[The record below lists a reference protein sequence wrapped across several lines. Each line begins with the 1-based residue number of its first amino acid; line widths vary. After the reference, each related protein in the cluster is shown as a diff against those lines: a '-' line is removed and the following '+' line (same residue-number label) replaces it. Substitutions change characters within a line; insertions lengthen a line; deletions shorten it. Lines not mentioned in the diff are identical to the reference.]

1 MCMLVKKV
9 ACALSFYP
17 DMKEIPGSGTYMRQV
32 RNMLAFGAV
41 VLFLFVLKA
50 ASEVTL
56 PIALALFIFAFA
68 NPLMER
74 LARLKV
80 PNIISVVLVLAL
92 VVVLFFGFIY
102 VLILMV
108 NMLLDRV
115 DYYAER
121 IRSLDALLSGYLMDY
136 FPEADEDFSILS
148 YVNVD
153 WYGLAVSWLTSFS
166 SKIISI
172 LSDSMMIFVTLLFLL
187 LERTTFLPKIAF
199 AFPRDKSQ
207 KFSSMLGRINRQMS
221 KYLLLKAIISLMTGL
236 LFYLTAIVTG
246 LDFALVWGVLAV
258 LLNFIPTIG
267 SIIVT
272 ALTILMSIIQFAP
285 DAWINIVYVVILT
298 ISIEMVLGNIIDPRL
313 QGVQLNMSPL
323 MILISLS
330 LWGFIWGLPG
340 MFLAVPIMSIIQIVC
355 AIVPSLKP
363 VAVLLSSGK
372 TYVREYRSQEKS
384 RRLRRRGA
392 DGESDKPS
400 GGDIILPEG
409 GNRKEDGEGDGQA

>member
-1 MCMLVKKV
+1 
-9 ACALSFYP
+9 
-17 DMKEIPGSGTYMRQV
+17 MKDGGITGTYMRQT
-32 RNMLAFGAV
+32 RNILAFGAV

-68 NPLMER
+68 NPLMDR
-74 LARLKV
+74 LSRLKV
-80 PNIISVVLVLAL
+80 PNLISIILVLAL
-92 VVVLFFGFIY
+92 VVVIFFGFIY

-115 DYYAER
+115 DYYAAR
-121 IRSLDALLSGYLMDY
+121 VRSLDALLSGYLADY
-136 FPEADEDFSILS
+136 FPEEGEDFSVLAYI
-148 YVNVD
+148 NVD

-172 LSDSMMIFVTLLFLL
+172 FSDAMMIFVTLLFLL
-187 LERTTFLPKIAF
+187 LERATFLPKIAF

-221 KYLLLKAIISLMTGL
+221 KYLLLKAIISLLTGL
-236 LFYLTAIVTG
+236 LFYLTAVVTG
-246 LDFALVWGVLAV
+246 LDFALVWGVLSV
-258 LLNFIPTIG
+258 LMNFIPTIG

-272 ALTILMSIIQFAP
+272 SLTILMAVIQFAP
-285 DAWINIVYVVILT
+285 DAWINVVYVIILT
-298 ISIEMVLGNIIDPRL
+298 VSIEMVLGNIIDPRL

-355 AIVPSLKP
+355 AIVPPLKP

-372 TYVREYRSQEKS
+372 TYVREYRSQEK
-384 RRLRRRGA
+384 RMRRRRTQAGDGGA
-392 DGESDKPS
+392 AASV
-400 GGDIILPEG
+400 GDIILPEG
-409 GNRKEDGEGDGQA
+409 ENPRDGEASGQET

>member
-1 MCMLVKKV
+1 MRRKDKGIILERMKDQ
-9 ACALSFYP
+9 AAGQYARQIRNICALA
-17 DMKEIPGSGTYMRQV
+17 M
-32 RNMLAFGAV
+32 V
-41 VLFLFVLKA
+41 VLFLFVLKTA
-50 ASEVTL
+50 GEVTL
-56 PIALALFIFAFA
+56 PVALALFIFAFV

-80 PNIISVVLVLAL
+80 PNIVSIIIVLAL
-92 VVVLFFGFIY
+92 VAVIFFGFIY
-102 VLILMV
+102 ILILMA
-108 NMLLDRV
+108 NMLLDRLP
-115 DYYAER
+115 YYAER
-121 IRSLDALLSGYLMDY
+121 VISLDRLISEQLAQY
-136 FPEADEDFSILS
+136 FPDEENFSVLS
-148 YVNVD
+148 YINVD
-153 WYGLAVSWLTSFS
+153 WYGLATSWLASFS
-166 SKIISI
+166 SKVISI
-172 LSDSMMIFVTLLFLL
+172 FSDAMLIFVILLFLL

-207 KFSSMLGRINRQMS
+207 KFASMLGKINRQIS
-221 KYLLLKAIISLMTGL
+221 KYLLIKAVISLITGL
-236 LFYLTAIVTG
+236 LFYLTAVVTG

-272 ALTILMSIIQFAP
+272 AMTILMSIIQFAP
-285 DAWINIVYVVILT
+285 SSWINIVYVVILT

-330 LWGFIWGLPG
+330 LWGYIWGLPG

-372 TYVREYRSQEKS
+372 SYIREYRMQEEG
-384 RRLRRRGA
+384 RRKKGQRRAER
-392 DGESDKPS
+392 ETH
-400 GGDIILPEG
+400 GDIILPV
-409 GNRKEDGEGDGQA
+409 GENPAEQDDCQDT

>member
-1 MCMLVKKV
+1 
-9 ACALSFYP
+9 
-17 DMKEIPGSGTYMRQV
+17 MKDGGITGTYMRQT
-32 RNMLAFGAV
+32 RNILAFGAV

-68 NPLMER
+68 NPLMDR
-74 LARLKV
+74 LSRLKV
-80 PNIISVVLVLAL
+80 PNLISIILVLAL
-92 VVVLFFGFIY
+92 VVVIFFGFIY

-115 DYYAER
+115 DYYAAR
-121 IRSLDALLSGYLMDY
+121 VRSLDALLSGYLADY
-136 FPEADEDFSILS
+136 FPEEGEDFSVLAYI
-148 YVNVD
+148 NVD

-172 LSDSMMIFVTLLFLL
+172 FSDAMMIFVTL
-187 LERTTFLPKIAF
+187 
-199 AFPRDKSQ
+199 Q

-221 KYLLLKAIISLMTGL
+221 KYLLLKAIISLLTGL
-236 LFYLTAIVTG
+236 LFYLTAVVTG
-246 LDFALVWGVLAV
+246 LDFALVWGVLSV
-258 LLNFIPTIG
+258 LMNFIPTIG

-272 ALTILMSIIQFAP
+272 SLTILMAVIQFAP
-285 DAWINIVYVVILT
+285 DAWINVVYVIILT
-298 ISIEMVLGNIIDPRL
+298 VSIEMVLGNIIDPRL

-355 AIVPSLKP
+355 AIVPPLKP

-372 TYVREYRSQEKS
+372 TYVREYRSQEK
-384 RRLRRRGA
+384 RMRRRRTQAGDGGA
-392 DGESDKPS
+392 AASV
-400 GGDIILPEG
+400 GDIILPEG
-409 GNRKEDGEGDGQA
+409 ENPRDGGASGQEN